1 MLKHINTIKDMHEL
15 VWQFR
20 SMAELN
26 AVWKTPEPHQCLKFA
41 CTECGELMDVELRE
55 EDFARNSEKQGD
67 FLGELADVGIMLCS
81 ALGPQFPENYIYS
94 TFRKQEPFTVSD
106 LMFRVSWSNSI
117 MNEHRGESA
126 ANAGAVESLMLVCD
140 LFEQQQ
146 GADPIHYVRVKLE
159 RTYRKFVRAR
169 DEMVN
174 AAVTLE
180 VDAPSLIDWGTLQ
193 DEYSGSLI
201 NVLHDVGIW
210 DAIDTD
216 ESAWRIIKASAK

>member
-20 SMAELN
+20 SMPELN

-41 CTECGELMDVELRE
+41 CTECGELMDVGLRE

-81 ALGPQFPENYIYS
+81 ALPVLPSSIYD
-94 TFRKQEPFTVSD
+94 V
-106 LMFRVSWSNSI
+106 
-117 MNEHRGESA
+117 A
-126 ANAGAVESLMLVCD
+126 APSLRDYAVDGLFFSVGFANHTGSGTSGFVLQALDIVCD
-140 LFEQQQ
+140 LFEQHQ

-159 RTYRKFVRAR
+159 RTYRKFVRAK
-169 DEMVN
+169 DETVN
-174 AAVTLE
+174 AVVTLE
-180 VDAPSLIDWGTLQ
+180 IDAPQLIDWGTLQ

-201 NVLHDVGIW
+201 DVLHDVGLW
-210 DAIDTD
+210 DAIDTSED
-216 ESAWRIIKASAK
+216 AWRIVKASAK